1 MTSKTPDLP
10 RKTALS
16 GIHRICVVWIGAM
29 AALAVVVLMDVD
41 NIMVH
46 EDKLDHLIFWT
57 RMSAIITAVCGFA
70 LALREHQTHE
80 LPHFGKMIAGYVAVV
95 LSCAT
100 IGAAA
105 AYGGLPRVSLL
116 WTQTEMSVPDTLY
129 KVSSGAMDRRARRRF
144 YRRWAWHAE
153 HPNNEIYDLYLDDYF
168 DPYLRRQQVS
178 VANNQGER
186 LWNSVRGGPSHP
198 KLVLLHGVGNG
209 YAMRVFEFTVLDGED
224 NA

>member
-80 LPHFGKMIAGYVAVV
+80 LPHFGKMIAG
-95 LSCAT
+95 
-100 IGAAA
+100 
-105 AYGGLPRVSLL
+105 
-116 WTQTEMSVPDTLY
+116 
-129 KVSSGAMDRRARRRF
+129 
-144 YRRWAWHAE
+144 
-153 HPNNEIYDLYLDDYF
+153 
-168 DPYLRRQQVS
+168 
-178 VANNQGER
+178 
-186 LWNSVRGGPSHP
+186 
-198 KLVLLHGVGNG
+198 
-209 YAMRVFEFTVLDGED
+209 
-224 NA
+224 